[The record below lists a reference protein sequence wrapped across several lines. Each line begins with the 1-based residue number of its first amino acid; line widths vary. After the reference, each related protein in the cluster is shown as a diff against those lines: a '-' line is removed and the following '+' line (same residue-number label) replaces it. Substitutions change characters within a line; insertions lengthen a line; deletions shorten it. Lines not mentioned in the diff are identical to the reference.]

1 MIKTDWFQAIIIN
14 FRNQQA
20 PFPGSLY
27 PLWKGS
33 ELSAGREEVMLQVLE
48 TSFSASLPRGQEYFQ
63 DGE

>member
-1 MIKTDWFQAIIIN
+1 MIRTDWFRAIILN
-14 FRNQQA
+14 FRNQQVT
-20 PFPGSLY
+20 FLGSLY

-33 ELSAGREEVMLQVLE
+33 ELSAGTEEVVLQVLE